1 MLSLYNNRFGH
12 NQTNE
17 MLSNSDLMKYNEF
30 RDQFSLA
37 LKILYTLISILIITG
52 NTLVLLVTW
61 RDKSLHQPNK
71 YFVACLA
78 VSDLLVGIFIGPA
91 IVYRLSVDYK
101 SLRDISIHFCRF
113 MVWIDNLAIT
123 ASVLTLTF
131 ISFDR
136 YLKISKPLQYRSR
149 MTTSKSFKIISIIW
163 LISAA
168 LATYSAT
175 PDSAA
180 TGVLIYIFHCRTDNK
195 APSKKVAWAI
205 FLCVILFL
213 LVTIMLTMYVR
224 IFVVAYKRQKMLRNG
239 ELGETST
246 GQNQRSVLGQ
256 DLKIVRML
264 LIVAGVFCLCWLP
277 RTIRHLLFQFY
288 PNFIDL
294 NNRSLGYWYRLNIFS
309 SLFQLLALSN
319 SLCNPI
325 IYACLDQTYR
335 EAFKRLFKKMMC
347 CTRSITQ
354 QPPAVIELRQ
364 LRNN

>member
-1 MLSLYNNRFGH
+1 MR
-12 NQTNE
+12 
-17 MLSNSDLMKYNEF
+17 SNSEWMKYEF
-30 RDQFSLA
+30 LDQLFLA
-37 LKILYTLISILIITG
+37 QKILVILISILIITG

-61 RDKSLHQPNK
+61 RDRSLHQPNK

-78 VSDLLVGIFIGPA
+78 VADLLVGIFIGPA
-91 IVYRLSVDYK
+91 MVYGLSLDKK

-113 MVWIDNLAIT
+113 MVWIDTLAIA
-123 ASVLTLTF
+123 ASVCTLVM

-149 MTTSKSFKIISIIW
+149 MTTSKSFKIIFIIW
-163 LISAA
+163 LISTA
-168 LATYSAT
+168 LATYAAT
-175 PDSAA
+175 PDSGGSG
-180 TGVLIYIFHCRTDNK
+180 TLITTSDCRADNTS
-195 APSKKVAWAI
+195 SKKVAWGTS
-205 FLCVILFL
+205 LCVILFL
-213 LVTIMLTMYVR
+213 LVTITLTMYAR
-224 IFVVAYKRQKMLRNG
+224 IFVVAHKRQKMLRNG

-246 GQNQRSVLGQ
+246 GQNQRSILRQ

-277 RTIRHLLFQFY
+277 YAIWYLLRNHYQ
-288 PNFIDL
+288 NFIHS
-294 NNRSLGYWYRLNIFS
+294 NNRSLSYRYRINIFN
-309 SLFQLLALSN
+309 SLFELLALSN
-319 SLCNPI
+319 SLWNPI

-347 CTRSITQ
+347 RTRSITQ